1 MEYYSAVRKK
11 EILPLVTIWLDLK
24 DLMLSEIS
32 QEEEEKY
39 YVILLTGWDLKNLTH
54 KSESKM

>member
-11 EILPLVTIWLDLK
+11 EILPLVTIWL